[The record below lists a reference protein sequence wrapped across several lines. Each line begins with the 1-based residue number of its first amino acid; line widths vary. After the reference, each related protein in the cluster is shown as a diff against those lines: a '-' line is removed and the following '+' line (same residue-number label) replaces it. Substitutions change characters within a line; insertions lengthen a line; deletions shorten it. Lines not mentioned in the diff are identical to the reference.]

1 MRIAI
6 LGPVSLVVGDEAR
19 TVRATNSRTLL
30 AQLSLRAGR
39 TVPTSELTTALW
51 GFEPPAHAR
60 RATQLAVT
68 RLRSV
73 LAPFGARGLVR
84 TRADGYLLDIAPHDV
99 DLGAFEEELRTAAA
113 ARAARDAG
121 AELRALEGALGL
133 WRGDALADVHAQAL
147 TADRHRLDEQ
157 RLQAVE
163 RRNDLLLA
171 SGRGAELL
179 ADLGELTARHP
190 ARERFWAQ
198 YVRALRSARR
208 RSEALEAYETVRRR
222 LVRELGVAP
231 GPELRALHA
240 ELLGGPAREAGAGR
254 PATPPVPRQLP
265 GAVPGFVGR
274 AGDVARLDAL
284 LPRPGATGPAVA
296 VVTGGH
302 GIGKTSLV
310 RHWARRV
317 ADDFPDGQLW
327 ISLHGS
333 DDRRTLTADEATG
346 WLVRALGG
354 GPCDRP
360 VPLDERAA
368 LVRSLADGRR
378 LLIVVDDVRYEEQVA
393 PLLPGTGG
401 SMVVVTGRA
410 PLLGLF
416 TRHGAAS
423 VPLAPLTAAE
433 ARALLARRLGTAPVA
448 AEPLAADALV
458 ARCAGLPLALADAA
472 GRVSSGRCGTLRD
485 ALDEISGDGCLT
497 RP

>member
-1 MRIAI
+1 MRVAI

-30 AQLSLRAGR
+30 AQLALRAGR
-39 TVPTSELTTALW
+39 TVPMSDLTTALW
-51 GFEPPAHAR
+51 GCEPPARAR

-73 LAPFGARGLVR
+73 LAPLGAQDLVR
-84 TRADGYLLDIAPHDV
+84 TRADGYLLDVGPRDV
-99 DLGAFEEELRTAAA
+99 DLGAFEEELRTAGA
-113 ARAARDAG
+113 ARAARDAEG
-121 AELRALEGALGL
+121 ELRALERALGL

-147 TADRHRLDEQ
+147 TADRHRLDER

-171 SGRGAELL
+171 RGRGAELL
-179 ADLGELTARHP
+179 ADLAELTARHP

-198 YVRALRSARR
+198 YVRALRGARR

-222 LVRELGVAP
+222 LAGELGVAP
-231 GPELRALHA
+231 GAELRALHA
-240 ELLGGPAREAGAGR
+240 DLLGGPRTGAGR
-254 PATPPVPRQLP
+254 LALPPVPRQLP

-274 AGDVARLDAL
+274 TAETARLDAL
-284 LPRPGATGPAVA
+284 LPRPGTPGPAVA
-296 VVTGGH
+296 VVTGRH
-302 GIGKTSLV
+302 GVGKTSLV

-317 ADDFPDGQLW
+317 ADDFPDGQVW
-327 ISLHGS
+327 ISLRGS
-333 DDRRTLTADEATG
+333 DDRRALTVDDATG

-354 GPCDRP
+354 GPYDRP
-360 VPLDERAA
+360 VPPDERAA
-368 LVRSLADGRR
+368 LVRSLTDGRR
-378 LLIVVDDVRYEEQVA
+378 LLIVVDDVRYGEQVA

-401 SMVVVTGRA
+401 AMVVVTSRA
-410 PLLGLF
+410 PLLGLA
-416 TRHGAAS
+416 TRHGAVS
-423 VPLAPLTAAE
+423 VPLAPLSAAE
-433 ARALLARRLGTAPVA
+433 ARALLVRRLGAALVA
-448 AEPLAADALV
+448 AEPGAAAGVV

-485 ALDEISGDGCLT
+485 ALDEISGSVCLT